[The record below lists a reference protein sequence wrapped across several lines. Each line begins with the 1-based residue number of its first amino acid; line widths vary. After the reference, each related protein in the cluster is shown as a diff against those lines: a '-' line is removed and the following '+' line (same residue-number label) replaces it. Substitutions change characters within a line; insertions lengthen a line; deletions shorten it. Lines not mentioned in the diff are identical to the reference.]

1 MNLGWQEIIKT
12 FGKSVR
18 EIYAARVKV
27 SRKRLKIYFFY
38 YFNFSEQ
45 AQEVAQKEGKF
56 NVERPFKELFW
67 KYTKF
72 TLPDEIVLFDNKK
85 KKVENPET
93 KQF

>member
-12 FGKSVR
+12 FGKSIR
-18 EIYAARVKV
+18 KIYAARVKV
-27 SRKRLKIYFFY
+27 SHKRLEIYFSH
-38 YFNFSEQ
+38 YFNFSGQ
-45 AQEVAQKEGKF
+45 AREVAQKEGKF
-56 NVERPFKELFW
+56 NVERLFEELFW

-72 TLPDEIVLFDNKK
+72 TLPDEIVLLDNKK